1 MNDQRKTYVLKASLL
16 CLSLFCGG
24 TLTCLAQNNVKST
37 QSTMQTRK
45 AGVVAKGQVVDDIGE
60 PLPGATVKVRG
71 TKIGTTTDKNGRFS
85 LAIPDFATDKTY
97 YLDINFVGM
106 KKKSVRF
113 HENSNGMR
121 IAMESDEN
129 TLDEVEIVET
139 GYGRL
144 PRKIW

>member
-97 YLDINFVGM
+97 
-106 KKKSVRF
+106 
-113 HENSNGMR
+113 
-121 IAMESDEN
+121 
-129 TLDEVEIVET
+129 
-139 GYGRL
+139 
-144 PRKIW
+144 